1 MLVLCDRSLIYDV
14 GLHRGEDSA
23 YYLALG
29 YRVVGF
35 EANPELV
42 SHCRERFACDI
53 EEGRFILVDGAIT
66 AGSVG
71 RVSFFRHPDSVFGT
85 TSTAWATRNERLGV
99 SQAIDVPAVD
109 FAECLRQFGV
119 PYFLKVDIEGADR
132 LCFEALYTVS
142 ERPVYL
148 SLESEKVDFDAL
160 VEEFDM
166 LADLGYNRFAV
177 VQQAAI
183 TRIDNATRIDRSHTP
198 YTFERD
204 TSGPFGQDI
213 GPWLSRDE
221 ALARYRSI
229 FRLYRLLG
237 DHSWVRRTRTTR
249 AILIRAGHLLHVP
262 LPGWY
267 DTHAMRTDDELAT
280 SYRRGRPVD
289 E

>member
-1 MLVLCDRSLIYDV
+1 VRCTRDLIYDV

-42 SHCRERFACDI
+42 SHCRQRFAREIAD
-53 EEGRFILVDGAIT
+53 GSFILVDGAVT
-66 AGSVG
+66 AGSAG
-71 RVSFFRHPDSVFGT
+71 RVTFFQHPDSVLGT
-85 TSTAWATRNERLGV
+85 TSTTWARRNERLGDT
-99 SQAIDVPAVD
+99 QAIEVPAID
-109 FAECLRQFGV
+109 FATCLREFGV
-119 PYFLKVDIEGADR
+119 PHFLKVDIEGADR
-132 LCFEALYTVS
+132 LCLDAFRTVS
-142 ERPVYL
+142 ERPAYL

-166 LADLGYNRFAV
+166 LTNLGYDRFAV
-177 VQQAAI
+177 VQQAGI
-183 TRIDNATRIDRSHTP
+183 SRIENATRIDGSHMS

-204 TSGPFGQDI
+204 ASGPFGQDVA
-213 GPWLSRDE
+213 PWLSRDE

-249 AILIRAGHLLHVP
+249 TILIRTGHLLGLP

-267 DTHAMRTDDELAT
+267 DTHAMRTDH
-280 SYRRGRPVD
+280 
-289 E
+289 